1 MKAINWNR
9 LEDVMDKAV
18 YEKLTEQFWLS
29 TRIPL
34 SNDLDDW
41 RKLSEEEK
49 STINRAFAGLTM
61 LDTLQSEVGA
71 VALIKD
77 SKTQHEKAVYANI
90 HFMEAEH
97 ARSYSSIFTT
107 FNTPTE
113 IDQIFEWSEQNELLQ
128 KKAAI
133 IEDIYQNG
141 TAIQKKIA
149 SVFLESFLFYS
160 GFFTP
165 LWYLGNNKLPNI
177 AEIIKLILRDE
188 ASLAKQGISRLL
200 KKFSS
205 YKLLILDEWLLDS
218 LSDEQQHFLFELIER
233 RHDCSS
239 TIFCTQFKKDEWH
252 ARLGGGVH
260 ADAMMDRI
268 VHNAIW
274 VFSGT
279 LNMRKYLANVNNP
292 FES

>member
-1 MKAINWNR
+1 MSSSIIFHGFAGSGKSYLACAIGR
-9 LEDVMDKAV
+9 QACMQGIRTR
-18 YEKLTEQFWLS
+18 YI
-29 TRIPL
+29 RIP
-34 SNDLDDW
+34 DL
-41 RKLSEEEK
+41 
-49 STINRAFAGLTM
+49 
-61 LDTLQSEVGA
+61 
-71 VALIKD
+71 
-77 SKTQHEKAVYANI
+77 
-90 HFMEAEH
+90 
-97 ARSYSSIFTT
+97 
-107 FNTPTE
+107 
-113 IDQIFEWSEQNELLQ
+113 
-128 KKAAI
+128 
-133 IEDIYQNG
+133 
-141 TAIQKKIA
+141 
-149 SVFLESFLFYS
+149 
-160 GFFTP
+160 
-165 LWYLGNNKLPNI
+165 
-177 AEIIKLILRDE
+177 LILRDE

>member
-1 MKAINWNR
+1 MTILNEETRRKLRELNLSEFIEAIELQYQGVDYNILSFEDR
-9 LEDVMDKAV
+9 LKVAV
-18 YEKLTEQFWLS
+18 DYVYQKKYNSRVQSLIRLS
-29 TRIPL
+29 KFRIPNAVL
-34 SNDLDDW
+34 SDVHYVDRGLDHQTMIT
-41 RKLSEEEK
+41 LS
-49 STINRAFAGLTM
+49 SCQFIDMSSSIIFHGFAG
-61 LDTLQSEVGA
+61 SG
-71 VALIKD
+71 K
-77 SKTQHEKAVYANI
+77 
-90 HFMEAEH
+90 
-97 ARSYSSIFTT
+97 SY
-107 FNTPTE
+107 
-113 IDQIFEWSEQNELLQ
+113 L
-128 KKAAI
+128 ACAI
-133 IEDIYQNG
+133 GRQACMQGIRTRYIRIPD
-141 TAIQKKIA
+141 
-149 SVFLESFLFYS
+149 L
-160 GFFTP
+160 
-165 LWYLGNNKLPNI
+165 
-177 AEIIKLILRDE
+177 LILRDE